1 MGLGWIREC
10 SGSVWGQHVW
20 LRWEQPLP
28 TASLGRN
35 TAGECD
41 TRAFVLE
48 DVVTL
53 QVPMDTRIMT
63 AFGST

>member
-1 MGLGWIREC
+1 MGLGRIREC

-20 LRWEQPLP
+20 LGWEQPLP
-28 TASLGRN
+28 AASLGRN
-35 TAGECD
+35 TAGEFD
-41 TRAFVLE
+41 ARAFVLK

-53 QVPMDTRIMT
+53 QVPADTRIMT